1 MRHGARLRNRG
12 IWRIIFFFSFLFLG
26 RRFFPIMSL
35 KAFFLIYLF
44 LFSYASNVYQKRGGG
59 GLARLHVL
67 FTGTTGSGMVLSTGQ
82 SARWQRRLIP
92 SQWVPTYFRNRH
104 IHGREREKESSV
116 WRHRPPAR
124 GRIMARIGAWWSRLG
139 MYGKSENGLT
149 LCIQACRR
157 QKESMASP
165 RRLGT
170 SVSARGVTPV
180 FILSS
185 SSG

>member
-1 MRHGARLRNRG
+1 MAYC
-12 IWRIIFFFSFLFLG
+12 FFFLLVFRSPFSSYYELEG
-26 RRFFPIMSL
+26 FFPNISL
-35 KAFFLIYLF
+35 PIFLRLQCI
-44 LFSYASNVYQKRGGG
+44 SKEGGG

-104 IHGREREKESSV
+104 IHGRERKKESSV
-116 WRHRPPAR
+116 WRDRPPAR